1 MNSEVGLRLLLCPL
15 GSNIVVRTASCS
27 VGVVLPV
34 YSTFK
39 AIERR
44 DHDEQKKWLMYWA
57 AYGSFSMVELFTDK
71 LLNWF
76 PLYYHTKLAFL
87 VWLQLPSIDG
97 AKQVYMNHLRPFL
110 LDHQAKLDRMVGFVY
125 GEMSRFVSQHE
136 EEVMFVKT
144 ILMKIL
150 AASKEVNT
158 RPEQRQSSAAIEG
171 PNVEDESDS
180 EDDEL
185 MIE

>member
-150 AASKEVNT
+150 AASKVNT

>member
-1 MNSEVGLRLLLCPL
+1 MEVGLRLLLSPL

-34 YSTFK
+34 YSTFS

-44 DHDEQKKWLMYWA
+44 DQEEQKKWLMYWA

-71 LLNWF
+71 LLYWF
-76 PLYYHTKLAFL
+76 PLYYHAKFAFL

-110 LDHQAKLDRMVGFVY
+110 LEHQARLDQIVGFLY
-125 GEMSRFVSQHE
+125 GEMSRFVSRHQE
-136 EEVMFVKT
+136 EFVFVKT

-150 AASKEVNT
+150 ASGKDNT
-158 RPEQRQSSAAIEG
+158 RREQRQESAAIEG
-171 PNVEDESDS
+171 ANREDDVES
-180 EDDEL
+180 EDDD
-185 MIE
+185 